1 MAYQLTIEGLCQDV
15 EVASFALDR
24 NGAVWNMVLPM
35 TDLAPA
41 LTLARRHPGLIAAV
55 KRRTTR
61 LAWRSG
67 RAGRRA
73 WLGTESRA
81 RPARHRC
88 VRANGE

>member
-41 LTLARRHPGLIAAV
+41 LLHAASEGRIYERATVDGAGMPFALASVAIASCATSGEYLNLSLDGTPG
-55 KRRTTR
+55 
-61 LAWRSG
+61 
-67 RAGRRA
+67 
-73 WLGTESRA
+73 
-81 RPARHRC
+81 
-88 VRANGE
+88 